1 MELGTVKLTWT
12 KIAEGKDK
20 DLYLCDHIVR
30 FMPFS
35 KDGNN
40 DWMKSDVRKWL
51 NTEFAEGFYP
61 AESARIVE
69 DDNGDK
75 FFLLSK
81 DEYERNY
88 EPINTAWAFWWLR
101 SPGYDDD
108 YAAAVDYDGG
118 IYYDRVDSLGDV
130 GVRPAMWVKR

>member
-12 KIAEGKDK
+12 KIAEETDK
-20 DLYLCDHIVR
+20 DLYLCDQIVR
-30 FMPFS
+30 FIPFS

-40 DWMKSDVRKWL
+40 DWMRSDVRKWL
-51 NTEFAEGFYP
+51 NTEFAEGFCP

-88 EPINTAWAFWWLR
+88 EQINTAWAFWWLR
-101 SPGYDDD
+101 SPANDYG
-108 YAAAVDYDGG
+108 YAAAVDYDDG
-118 IYYDRVDSLGDV
+118 IIGDYYVGHHDV
-130 GVRPAMWVKR
+130 GVRPAMWVKK